1 MDRGEPFAIG
11 PAELQFLSK
20 LRRKSAASSVAR
32 RTDSFRNQLPFSRF
46 IIPEPE
52 PNRPTSPGVLKY
64 NVHIK
69 CIRPL
74 AARFAAASWRLESD
88 NPSSSWIVLQRAIC
102 RAMQIEGSTAKRC
115 AEHFYKGQPRA
126 LDAVSV
132 PKRGVSA
139 PSIAESQA
147 ILAASLA
154 GSNRAGP
161 IKSASLQHET
171 TEN

>member
-20 LRRKSAASSVAR
+20 EESAASSVAR

-52 PNRPTSPGVLKY
+52 PNGPTSAGVLKY
-64 NVHIK
+64 KVHIK
-69 CIRPL
+69 GIRPL
-74 AARFAAASWRLESD
+74 AAEFHDHDRRLKAD
-88 NPSSSWIVLQRAIC
+88 DPSSSWIVLQCAIC
-102 RAMQIEGSTAKRC
+102 RAVHIEGSTAKRC
-115 AEHFYKGQPRA
+115 AEHFYNGQPRA

-132 PKRGVSA
+132 PKRRVTA
-139 PSIAESQA
+139 PSIAKSQA

-161 IKSASLQHET
+161 MESASLQHET